1 MLNKQAVGEEI
12 RGVKFPVLDHGFVR
26 ICDWMGTDDD
36 IEQAARVSYQK
47 GTRKLS
53 ETEGLLRYLM
63 RHRHSTPFECCVVK
77 FEVKLPIFVERQWAR
92 TRTASWNEVSAR
104 YSELPE
110 EYYVPEN
117 DAVRTQSKT
126 NKQGGEETV
135 DHATAEAMRI
145 VTKEAA
151 KYEFEIYQK
160 RLGQGI
166 ARELARINL
175 PLGTYTHK
183 IWSINLHNLLHFLSL
198 RMDAHAQWEIRQY
211 ANIIGN
217 EIIAKLYPITWK
229 AFCDYRLNAMQLTA
243 LDIQVIQK
251 IAGEKHNPD
260 WPTIPWQVGYHE
272 LSEIME
278 SVTTNKREQ
287 EECLAKL
294 KRLGLI
300 DG

>member
-1 MLNKQAVGEEI
+1 M
-12 RGVKFPVLDHGFVR
+12 
-26 ICDWMGTDDD
+26 
-36 IEQAARVSYQK
+36 
-47 GTRKLS
+47 
-53 ETEGLLRYLM
+53 
-63 RHRHSTPFECCVVK
+63 
-77 FEVKLPIFVERQWAR
+77 
-92 TRTASWNEVSAR
+92 
-104 YSELPE
+104 
-110 EYYVPEN
+110 
-117 DAVRTQSKT
+117 
-126 NKQGGEETV
+126 
-135 DHATAEAMRI
+135 
-145 VTKEAA
+145 
-151 KYEFEIYQK
+151 
-160 RLGQGI
+160 
-166 ARELARINL
+166 
-175 PLGTYTHK
+175 
-183 IWSINLHNLLHFLSL
+183 NLHNLLHFLSL